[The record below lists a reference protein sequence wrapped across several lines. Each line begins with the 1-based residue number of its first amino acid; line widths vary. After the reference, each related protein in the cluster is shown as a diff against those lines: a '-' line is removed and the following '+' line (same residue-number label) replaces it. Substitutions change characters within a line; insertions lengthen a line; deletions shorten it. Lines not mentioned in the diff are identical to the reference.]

1 MHGNAAVA
9 YFARKTKTP
18 VPDSSCYAE
27 MNVIVQT
34 LKEAMFTKHIVE
46 DMFGK
51 VGTPVLITDS
61 KAAYD
66 IIKNPGVT
74 KHSIHFER
82 WIYVAR
88 DAYLHN
94 RAKFVLTTDATMMA
108 DFLTKITDRTKFFT
122 CRNFV
127 MHV

>member
-1 MHGNAAVA
+1 
-9 YFARKTKTP
+9 
-18 VPDSSCYAE
+18 
-27 MNVIVQT
+27 MNVIVAT
-34 LKEAMFTKHIVE
+34 LKEATFTKHILE
-46 DMFGK
+46 DMFGT
-51 VGTPVLITDS
+51 VGMPLIVTDS

-82 WIYVAR
+82 WIYFAR

-94 RAKFVLTTDATMMA
+94 RAKFVLTTDANMMA
-108 DFLTKITDRTKFFT
+108 DGLTKVPDRNKFYA
-122 CRNFV
+122 CRNYI